1 MSVVPRCQKES
12 SEGES
17 PSAYAQHQGNC
28 TGRSDWR
35 CETDATCRSQP
46 AADRRVFNFSG
57 TYPARRFYK
66 ACGSSCVRLLRSVA
80 DTLCSSLWTAAGVPW
95 RAGSLACLVF
105 KSVANPSLRS
115 PPADHHLESPISSRP
130 PTWNCGLTNRV
141 SINSRFRRRLY
152 PRLLCRHVRPLLH
165 AFLLPLHSIKHPS
178 HLIPPAWS

>member
-12 SEGES
+12 SEGQS

-66 ACGSSCVRLLRSVA
+66 ACGSSCVRLLRTSRNNTLANCEVLHSSVQQGR
-80 DTLCSSLWTAAGVPW
+80 L
-95 RAGSLACLVF
+95 
-105 KSVANPSLRS
+105 
-115 PPADHHLESPISSRP
+115 
-130 PTWNCGLTNRV
+130 GLTLLWSTAVRCVCDACATMSKLLLRMASSTPWMPKVGDHAVRRGQVCVVTMVDNTTDPPSYRV
-141 SINSRFRRRLY
+141 RMPGGRETNTTLAH
-152 PRLLCRHVRPLLH
+152 LTRP
-165 AFLLPLHSIKHPS
+165 AYV
-178 HLIPPAWS
+178 